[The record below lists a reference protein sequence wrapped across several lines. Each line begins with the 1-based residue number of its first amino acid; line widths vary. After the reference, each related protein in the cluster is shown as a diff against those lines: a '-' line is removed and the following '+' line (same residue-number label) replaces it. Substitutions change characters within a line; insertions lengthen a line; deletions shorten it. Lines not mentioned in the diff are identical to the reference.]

1 MKHKSKQYDDDD
13 GSVVCNMDVDG
24 MPWHDKNVRREKEA
38 ATRENVQGEQMTKH
52 EARLYTWY
60 SVLAGML
67 VVSVFSVTSILFT
80 LFCTKIW
87 FR

>member
-1 MKHKSKQYDDDD
+1 MKYKPKQYDDDD

-24 MPWHDKNVRREKEA
+24 MPWHDKRVQLEETS
-38 ATRENVQGEQMTKH
+38 TRENVQGDQMTKS

-67 VVSVFSVTSILFT
+67 VVLVFSATWVLFT

>member
-1 MKHKSKQYDDDD
+1 MKNKAKQYDDDD
-13 GSVVCNMDVDG
+13 DLVICNMDVDG
-24 MPWHDKNVRREKEA
+24 MPWHDKRIHHEKTA
-38 ATRENVQGEQMTKH
+38 LLKNIQGEQVTKA

-60 SVLAGML
+60 SILAGML
-67 VVSVFSVTSILFT
+67 VVSVFSVTWILFT